1 VQPTIEQD
9 SATLDALDGQLIRSL
24 QIDPRAPFSLIAD
37 VLGVS
42 EQTIARRY
50 RRLRNGG
57 LLRVTGAVDPRALG
71 HHDWLLRLRCR
82 PDATGS
88 LGEALAQREDVSW
101 VSVSAGGSEIVC
113 ALRART
119 KQEGEDLLRQR
130 LPNTAAVLEVEAA
143 VVLHRFIGSDAR
155 DWNGLANTLTCS
167 QVTRLSNTP
176 ELPPV
181 QTVQAGQVT
190 LDAADHAL
198 LDVLSRDG
206 RTSYAVLART
216 AGMSEARVVRR
227 IAALRC
233 AGVLYFDLD
242 LAESTVGYP
251 TSAYLWLSVMP
262 RHLDSIGR
270 AMAEHDEVHFAAA
283 ISGSSNLVAS
293 ATCANLEEL
302 YRYVTTKLGSLDG
315 VTSMEISPVL
325 RRLKQAGALT
335 DGHRLAA
342 PTPLRAGRA
351 RPNRAAS

>member
-1 VQPTIEQD
+1 MQAHEASD
-9 SATLDALDGQLIRSL
+9 SVILDLLDNQVIRAL
-24 QIDPRAPFSLIAD
+24 QIDPRAPFSLIAE

-50 RRLRNGG
+50 RRLRTGG

-119 KQEGEDLLRQR
+119 RQEGEDLLRQR
-130 LPNTAAVLEVEAA
+130 LPNTAAVLEVTAS
-143 VVLHRFIGSDAR
+143 VLLHRFIGSDAR
-155 DWNGLANTLTCS
+155 DWHGLANTLTDAQTAKLCS
-167 QVTRLSNTP
+167 P
-176 ELPPV
+176 PAAPV
-181 QTVQAGQVT
+181 QTGPVR

-206 RTSYAVLART
+206 RTSFAVLARA
-216 AGMSEARVVRR
+216 AGISEARVVRR
-227 IAALRC
+227 ISTLRA

-242 LAESTVGYP
+242 LAEATVGHP
-251 TSAYLWLSVMP
+251 TSAYLWLSVTP
-262 RHLDSIGR
+262 RYLDEVGK
-270 AMAEHDEVHFAAA
+270 ALAEHDEVHFAAA
-283 ISGSSNLVAS
+283 ITGSSNLVAS
-293 ATCANLEEL
+293 ATCANLDEL
-302 YRYVTTKLGSLDG
+302 YRYVTNTLGGLDG
-315 VTSMEISPVL
+315 ITSLEISPVL

-342 PTPLRAGRA
+342 PSPLRV
-351 RPNRAAS
+351 RPAQIVVR